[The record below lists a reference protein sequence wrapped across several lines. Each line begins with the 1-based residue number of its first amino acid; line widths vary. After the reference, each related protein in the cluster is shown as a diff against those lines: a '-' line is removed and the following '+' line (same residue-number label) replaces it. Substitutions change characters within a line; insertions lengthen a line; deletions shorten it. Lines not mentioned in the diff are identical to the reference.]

1 MQASVDAPERPGWP
15 HGMIVERIMTRWRP
29 GGRTIQTAMF
39 LSRWLIVPF
48 LVGLICSVVLIIV
61 RFFINLF
68 TLVTRLLVEPW
79 QDLVVDVLNL
89 IDLTL
94 MANLVLIVAFSAYGN
109 YIRKID
115 DADRSDWPPGLIDID
130 FSEMKQKL
138 LGSIAGIAAVD
149 SLAWYL
155 DLEDH
160 ADTAK
165 LAWVIAFP
173 LMFVAAMVLLAVA
186 DWLGRR
192 R

>member
-1 MQASVDAPERPGWP
+1 
-15 HGMIVERIMTRWRP
+15 MTMWRP
-29 GGRTIQTAMF
+29 NGRGVQTAMY
-39 LSRWLIVPF
+39 LSRWLMAPF
-48 LVGLICSVVLIIV
+48 LVGLVCSVVLIII
-61 RFFINLF
+61 RFFINLVS
-68 TLVTRLLVEPW
+68 LAIRLPVEPW

-115 DADRSDWPPGLIDID
+115 AADHSHWPPGLVDID
-130 FSEMKQKL
+130 FSMMKQRL

-155 DLEDH
+155 DLESH
-160 ADTAK
+160 ADATK
-165 LAWVIAFP
+165 LIWAIGFP
-173 LMFVAAMVLLAVA
+173 LTFVVAMAILALA

-192 R
+192 

>member
-1 MQASVDAPERPGWP
+1 MATWQP
-15 HGMIVERIMTRWRP
+15 I
-29 GGRTIQTAMF
+29 GRGLQRAMF
-39 LSRWLIVPF
+39 LSRWLMVPF
-48 LVGLICSVVLIIV
+48 LVGLACSVVLIAI

-68 TLVTRLLVEPW
+68 TLVIRLLVETW

-94 MANLVLIVAFSAYGN
+94 TANLVLIVAFSAYGN
-109 YIRKID
+109 YIRKIEQ
-115 DADRSDWPPGLIDID
+115 ADQSDWPPGLIDID

-138 LGSIAGIAAVD
+138 LGSIAGIAAVE

-155 DLEDH
+155 DLEHQD
-160 ADTAK
+160 ATK
-165 LAWVIAFP
+165 FIWVIAFP
-173 LMFVAAMVLLAVA
+173 LMFVGAMAVLAVA

>member
-1 MQASVDAPERPGWP
+1 MIADPRMAASRPSG
-15 HGMIVERIMTRWRP
+15 HG
-29 GGRTIQTAMF
+29 IQTAMF

-48 LVGLICSVVLIIV
+48 LIGLICSVLLIVV

-68 TLVTRLLVEPW
+68 TLATRLLVEPW

-115 DADRSDWPPGLIDID
+115 QADRSDWPPGLLDID
-130 FSEMKQKL
+130 FSAMKQKL

-149 SLAWYL
+149 ALAWYL
-155 DLEDH
+155 DLGNN

-165 LAWVIAFP
+165 FTWVVAFP
-173 LMFVAAMVLLAVA
+173 LMFVAAMALLAFA

-192 R
+192 

>member
-1 MQASVDAPERPGWP
+1 
-15 HGMIVERIMTRWRP
+15 MTTWRP
-29 GGRTIQTAMF
+29 IGRGIQTAMF
-39 LSRWLIVPF
+39 VSRWLMAPF
-48 LVGLICSVVLIIV
+48 LVGLACSVVLIAI

-68 TLVTRLLVEPW
+68 SLVGRLLVESW

-94 MANLVLIVAFSAYGN
+94 TANLVLIVAFSAYGN

-115 DADRSDWPPGLIDID
+115 QADQPDWPPGLIDID
-130 FSEMKQKL
+130 FSAMKQKL

-149 SLAWYL
+149 ALAWYL
-155 DLEDH
+155 DLESH

-165 LAWVIAFP
+165 FVWAIAFP
-173 LMFVAAMVLLAVA
+173 LMFVASMGVLAVA

-192 R
+192 